1 MRTLFTILLAV
12 VMLLPLDA
20 VQQTDPPRG
29 LSKAGGGKG
38 VTGDKGPTG
47 DAGAAGAAG
56 ASGVPYVDYSW
67 FAVPNIGGVPSTAAS
82 GQDGYTYA
90 HCSMQKTQKV
100 TTAVTLRFKVAATAG
115 IVMTWEEIGIGHV
128 PSIPGQAVNVTMTVA
143 VADATTLLS
152 VGTGVKSQAF
162 TGLTIPAGVHLCG
175 IFSQNGDGT
184 QGTLTAQD
192 NSEPLDFGSLQNT
205 NLRPS
210 SVEGSTTTMTGYTAT
225 PYNPIINLLPT
236 W

>member
-12 VMLLPLDA
+12 VMLLPLGA

-38 VTGDKGPTG
+38 ATGDKGPTG
-47 DAGAAGAAG
+47 DAGVAGVAGAD
-56 ASGVPYVDYSW
+56 GVPYVDYSW
-67 FAVPNIGGVPSTAAS
+67 FAVPNIGGTPSTAAPS
-82 GQDGYTYA
+82 QDGYTYA

-100 TTAVTLRFKVAATAG
+100 TTAVTLRFKVATNIAG
-115 IVMTWEEIGIGHV
+115 VIAWEEIGIGHV
-128 PSIPGQAVNVTMTVA
+128 PSIPGQTVNVTMTVV

-175 IFSQNGDGT
+175 IFSQSADSSNGA
-184 QGTLTAQD
+184 LTAQD
-192 NSEPLDFGSLQNT
+192 TSEPLDFGSLQNT

-210 SVEGSTTTMTGYTAT
+210 TVEGSTATMTGYTAT

>member
-12 VMLLPLDA
+12 VMLLPLGA

-38 VTGDKGPTG
+38 TTGDKGPTG
-47 DAGAAGAAG
+47 DAGAAGVAG

-67 FAVPNIGGVPSTAAS
+67 FAVPNIGGTPTTATIST
-82 GQDGYTYA
+82 DGYTIA
-90 HCSMQKTQKV
+90 HCSMQKTQKE

-115 IVMTWEEIGIGHV
+115 TVMTWEEIGIGHV
-128 PSIPGQAVNVTMTVA
+128 PSIPGQTVNVTMTVA

-175 IFSQNGDGT
+175 IFSQNGDAT
-184 QGTLTAQD
+184 NGTLTAQD
-192 NSEPLDFGSLQNT
+192 NSDPLIFGSIQNT

-210 SVEGSTTTMTGYTAT
+210 TVEGSTATMAGYTT
-225 PYNPIINLLPT
+225 VPHNPIIQLIPT